1 MTEAYFDVLIV
12 GAGISGIG
20 GAVHLS
26 QKCPGKSFAIL
37 EGRARLGG
45 TWDLFKYPGIRSDS
59 DMYTL
64 GFEFKPWKEA
74 KAIADAP
81 SILNYLEETVEE
93 FGLAQHIRLQTRVTS
108 LAWSSE
114 DACWSVT
121 CEVGP
126 DKRVETLRAGF
137 LYMGTGYYSY
147 TDPYRPEFEGQAD
160 FKGPVIHPQFWP
172 ENLDYAGKK
181 VVIVG
186 SGATAV
192 TLVPAMADGGAG
204 HMTMLQR
211 SPSYIVSR
219 PAEDKIANYLRAVLP
234 SGLAYRLARWKNI
247 AATRLLYSRS
257 QAKPQQTKDYI
268 AKQARAVLGDDYDVS
283 THLTPSYNPWDQ
295 RMCLIP
301 DNDMFRVMREG
312 KADIV
317 TGQIERFTSNGIKL
331 TDGREIPADIIIT
344 ATGLKMELLSG
355 VSVSVD
361 GEAIKLGE
369 CIGYKGFMYS
379 GIPNAA
385 VAMGYSNASWTL
397 KADLVSNY
405 MCRLLNHMDANG
417 LRVAIPDASGVLPI
431 ADPMMNLSSGYVQ
444 RALAGLPKQGDREPF
459 KTHHDYYLDRKN
471 LRHGPLDDHMIF
483 RKGPVAK
490 AAEEREFAEAAE

>member
-26 QKCPGKSFAIL
+26 QKCPGKSFAII

-81 SILNYLEETVEE
+81 SILNYLDETVEE

-172 ENLDYAGKK
+172 EDLDYAGKK

-268 AKQARAVLGDDYDVS
+268 AKQARAVLGDNYDVS

-317 TGQIERFTSNGIKL
+317 TGQIDRFTSNGIKL
-331 TDGREIPADIIIT
+331 TDGREVPADIIIT

-483 RKGPVAK
+483 RKVPVAK